1 MVVNLA
7 TAKALGL
14 VIPPSVLTRAD
25 EVIGFPGDEPAELG
39 GAIASTVTPTS
50 ASRALIPGRA
60 TENAGHR
67 GPNQLEFLRT
77 TKQERQQ

>member
-50 ASRALIPGRA
+50 AAAP
-60 TENAGHR
+60 
-67 GPNQLEFLRT
+67 
-77 TKQERQQ
+77 